1 MKKYIGIDLGTTN
14 SAICMYDGER
24 VEIVKS
30 KCEHDVTP
38 SAIYFAKRGNKYIG
52 RDAYEKIPADKENV
66 ATGFKRFMGSSTP
79 IHIANL
85 DQPLTPEE
93 CSAMIL
99 KELFGL
105 LPDDVSSD
113 PEVGTVITVPAAFN
127 QMQKD
132 ATLQA
137 ANMAGIGKIVLMQE
151 PVAAIMA
158 VMKARPDSDTFLIY
172 DIGGGTTDISI
183 AEAINGHVNL
193 HGQGGIAM
201 LGGRDFDNIL
211 VSEVIHPWLEDNFS
225 LPDDFP
231 FDKFKTLFAFA
242 SEKAKIE
249 LSSKDES
256 VISLDEKDIGLQ
268 DEDGEDIYLDIPITR
283 KEFDK
288 LIKDK
293 IDDSIKATKK
303 TISDAGYSTDDIS
316 RIIFVGGPS
325 KYQPLRDKV
334 SKALG
339 IPANTDVNPMT
350 AVAEG
355 AAIYAESYDFKSGD
369 KKSIRG
375 SVKTQGP
382 VNVSFDFLKRT
393 PDTKTKLK
401 VSYPDNIKG
410 SFEIQIDA
418 VDSTWS
424 SGKIALKKDLLID
437 LTLSK
442 SGENIFKI
450 FLFNEYGETIPIK
463 PNTITVTR
471 TAASIDSIPAS
482 HSIGLAV
489 REKIGGKSVI
499 MDCIVKKG
507 DALPKKGKTKVK
519 TIEQLKAGDIGSIVF
534 QLYEGELKD
543 PNENQFI
550 GVFKIRGGDFED
562 GVIPSGGEI
571 DITYEMSDAGN
582 INLEFTVPSISFVAS
597 HNFYSRQEGQKDY
610 TDDDVKKEI
619 ISDVE
624 DVKEKADEI
633 ANQIDDTE
641 LNEIREKL
649 DRASELSEDESD
661 PEKVKETEEIT
672 LQAKRDLYEIRKKHL
687 SKMRQI
693 ELDNVV
699 KRFNDQLRK
708 VASDNEKTQFDKL
721 VASAKRVIEQNNS
734 EFENYMDELRRIN
747 SSILWRQ
754 DWFLIDMFK
763 YFASSPYLFNN
774 KARFAQLVKQGE
786 LAIQKDDMKQL
797 DQVIDGF
804 FAIKTG
810 GGSTITDID
819 LVNIV
824 KG

>member
-14 SAICMYDGER
+14 SAICIYDGER

-30 KCEHDVTP
+30 REQNDVTP
-38 SAIYFAKRGNKYIG
+38 SAIHFGKRGNKRVGI
-52 RDAYEKIPADKENV
+52 DAYKEIPFDKKNV
-66 ATGFKRFMGSSTP
+66 AHGFKRFMGSATP
-79 IHIANL
+79 IHIKNL
-85 DQPLTPEE
+85 DKSLTPVE
-93 CSAMIL
+93 CSAMVLI
-99 KELFGL
+99 ELFGL
-105 LPDDVSSD
+105 LPEEVRTD
-113 PEVGTVITVPAAFN
+113 PDAGTVITVPAAFN
-127 QMQKD
+127 QMQKE

-137 ANMAGIGKIVLMQE
+137 ASMAGIGKIVLMQE

-158 VMKARPDSDTFLIY
+158 VMKARSDNGIFLIY

-193 HGQGGIAM
+193 HGQGGIPM
-201 LGGRDFDNIL
+201 LGGKDFDNLFVEEIVL
-211 VSEVIHPWLEDNFS
+211 PWLHENFS
-225 LPDDFP
+225 LPNDFLNK
-231 FDKFKTLFAFA
+231 DTKDRFAFA
-242 SEKAKIE
+242 SEIAKIE

-256 VISLDEKDIGLQ
+256 TIILEEDKIRLQ
-268 DEDGEDIYLDIPITR
+268 DEDGKEIYLDIPITR
-283 KEFDK
+283 KEYDR
-288 LIKDK
+288 LIKGK
-293 IDDSIKATKK
+293 IDESIKATQK
-303 TISDAGYSTDDIS
+303 TISDAGFSTDDIS

-375 SVKTQGP
+375 SVKAQGP
-382 VNVSFDFLKRT
+382 VNVSFDFLKRI

-410 SFEIQIDA
+410 GLEIQIDA
-418 VDSTWS
+418 IDSTWS
-424 SGKIALKKDLLID
+424 SGKITLKKDLTLDLI
-437 LTLSK
+437 LSK

-450 FLFNEYGETIPIK
+450 YLFNEFGETIPIK

-489 REKIGGKSVI
+489 LEKIGGKSVI
-499 MDCIVKKG
+499 MDWLVKKG

-519 TIEQLKAGDIGSIVF
+519 TTMQLKAGDIGSIVF
-534 QLYEGELKD
+534 QLFEGELSKPMD
-543 PNENQFI
+543 NHYI
-550 GVFKIRGGDFED
+550 GVFKIRGTEIDE
-562 GVIPSGGEI
+562 GVIPSGGDIEI
-571 DITYEMSDAGN
+571 EYEMNDAGN
-582 INLEFTVPSISFVAS
+582 LQLDFSISSVS
-597 HNFYSRQEGQKDY
+597 HTTRAIFYSSQEGQRNY
-610 TDDDVKKEI
+610 TDDDVKKSI
-619 ISDVE
+619 IDDVE
-624 DVKEKADEI
+624 NIKVKADEI
-633 ANQIDDTE
+633 ADQIDVPE
-641 LNEIREKL
+641 LNEILENL
-649 DRASELSEDESD
+649 DRASELSEDETD
-661 PEKVKETEEIT
+661 PEKVKETEEIC

-687 SKMRQI
+687 PEMRQI
-693 ELDNVV
+693 DLDAVV

-797 DQVIDGF
+797 NQVIDGF
-804 FAIKTG
+804 YAIKTG
-810 GGSTITDID
+810 GGSAITDIN